1 MKPAL
6 STYGLPRGSGAQ
18 WLPGVAEFGVRG
30 IEVVPAQTW
39 AEPPS
44 AAEAEAYRRAVE
56 AEGLRIIGL
65 HDLDDGA
72 LRPRL
77 LGDLEERRA
86 AAERLVRLSALC
98 RDLGGSTLVVE
109 ERRRGALPEA
119 AAWPQCREILERLM
133 PRIEAHGTVL
143 CFAPLPPDRGDFCL
157 TATEC
162 RILTGAVDHFS
173 FGHALGLTAMCANDE
188 MVHAPF
194 AGVRGKLDHVHLDE
208 PGYAELGSTGRVDH
222 ADFRRHLAA
231 VSYFD
236 WISVVQRCT
245 DPEDPL
251 PALARAL
258 DFVLRTYL
266 PLDTR

>member
-6 STYGLPRGSGAQ
+6 STLGLPFGSGVR
-18 WLPGVAEFGVRG
+18 WLPGLAELGVRG

-39 AEPPS
+39 AEPPL
-44 AAEAEAYRRAVE
+44 AGEIEAFRKGAE

-65 HDLDDGA
+65 HDLDDGGP
-72 LRPRL
+72 RPRL
-77 LGDLEERRA
+77 LGDLDERRA

-98 RDLGGSTLVVE
+98 RDLGGRTLVVE
-109 ERRRGALPEA
+109 ERRRGTLPEA
-119 AAWPQCREILERLM
+119 AAWPQCRDVLERLM
-133 PRIEAHGTVL
+133 PRIEEHGTVL
-143 CFAPLPPDRGDFCL
+143 CFAPLPPERGDFCL

-162 RILTGAVDHFS
+162 RILAGAVDHSS
-173 FGHALGLTAMCANDE
+173 FGHALALTAMCGNSE

-194 AGVRGKLDHVHLDE
+194 AGVRGKLDHVHIDE
-208 PGYAELGSTGRVDH
+208 PGFAELGTSGRVDH

-231 VSYFD
+231 ISYFD
-236 WISVVQRCT
+236 WISIVQRCA
-245 DPEDPL
+245 DPEVPL